1 MEKIYGDY
9 YLVKK
14 FNKMNF
20 WIHILL
26 VWPPSDQGMLIRKK
40 TIAPLNIGV
49 PWWCSAD
56 IVIDNEILEKI
67 SSQ

>member
-1 MEKIYGDY
+1 
-9 YLVKK
+9 VKK
-14 FNKMNF
+14 FNKINSS
-20 WIHILL
+20 IYILL
-26 VWPPSDQGMLIRKK
+26 DYISLFFIPLFGHQGMLIRKK